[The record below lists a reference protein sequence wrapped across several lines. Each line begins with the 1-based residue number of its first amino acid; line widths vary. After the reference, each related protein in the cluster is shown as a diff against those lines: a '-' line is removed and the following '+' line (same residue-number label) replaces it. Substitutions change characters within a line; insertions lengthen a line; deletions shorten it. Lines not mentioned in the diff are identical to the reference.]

1 MDASVNDSP
10 SNPCLDAAES
20 TEALA
25 WPALFDLLP
34 QAVLLAG
41 PSGRWAGA
49 NPAALRMLGLGPEG
63 LLAMGVDGFLEAAG
77 VPGEAPLAPR
87 AVQWVRP
94 DGQGRWLELAMEVLD
109 TRGRLITLTDITKV
123 KGQEAHLE
131 RMTQL
136 YAALSQVNQAI
147 VWSPTR
153 EALLDKICEVMVVF
167 GRFTLAWIG
176 QDDPL
181 THEVRVLASHG
192 DSEGYLGGVAVR
204 SDDSPRGRGGTGTAI
219 RTGQPCL
226 INDLLGSAA
235 SAPWHGPASKSRLAA
250 SASFPIRQGGVVI
263 GALVVYAAVKDFFGA
278 HEVALL
284 EEAAGDV
291 SFALDHLELDGRR
304 KQAEANL
311 RDSRARLQRAETV
324 AHFGHWELNLAE
336 RVLLG
341 SEGACLIYGL
351 PEHALSLQE
360 VQRRVVH
367 EDRPALD
374 AALALL
380 VRGGNPYDVEFAI
393 TRASDGERRV
403 IHSVAEYDPARHL
416 VFGVLQDITER
427 KRVEVAL
434 KDSEFFFK
442 ESQRAAAIGSYK
454 ADFITGF
461 WTSSPV
467 LDGIFGI
474 DAAYV
479 RSIQGWLD
487 LVHPEDQSALWSHLR
502 IEVMTEHKLFSKEY
516 RITRKV
522 DGEVRWVKGLGEG
535 TFGED
540 GVFQSLIGTIQDI
553 TEAKRAEEE
562 NRKLHAQLQQNHKME
577 SLGTL
582 AGGVAHDM
590 NNVLGAILG
599 LASASL
605 ESQPEGSR
613 VRKALGTIMQA
624 AERGGKMVQNLLSFA
639 RQKPAE
645 LRELDL
651 NSLLQ
656 DGIQLLER
664 TTLSRLTLDLDL
676 EPGLRPIWGDPSAL
690 AHAFLNLYVNAVDAM
705 PEGGTLSF
713 RTRNLGAQ
721 EVEVLLEDTG
731 CGMPGDVLLRALDP
745 FFTTKAPGKG
755 TGLGLSLVY
764 STVTAHQGTLEL
776 RSSPGQGTKVRLV
789 FPAAAEAPAGAPV
802 PAPRLEIPDRSL
814 QALVVDDD
822 ELVRKAVVMQL
833 EALGHRVT
841 LAACGEEALAILA
854 SGFQPEVVIL
864 DLNMPGLG
872 GGGTLPLLRA
882 LCPAVPVLLS
892 TGGIDQAAL
901 DLTRDHAH
909 VTLLSKPYALGE
921 LRETLR
927 AVAGARA
934 PLSAQG
940 LAATDAGHMER
951 AD

>member
-1 MDASVNDSP
+1 MDASVNVSP
-10 SNPCLDAAES
+10 NSTSPDGAE
-20 TEALA
+20 A

-41 PSGRWAGA
+41 PSGCWVGA
-49 NPAALRMLGLGPEG
+49 NPAALRMLGLDLEG
-63 LLAMGVDGFLEAAG
+63 LLALGVDGFLKAAG
-77 VPGEAPLAPR
+77 VSGEAPLARR
-87 AVQWVRP
+87 AVQWVMP
-94 DGQGRWLELAMEVLD
+94 EGQARWLELAVE
-109 TRGRLITLTDITKV
+109 TLASGGCLVTLLDITEGKS
-123 KGQEAHLE
+123 QEAHLE

-181 THEVRVLASHG
+181 THEVRVLAKYGDSHG
-192 DSEGYLGGVAVR
+192 YLDGVDVR
-204 SDDSPRGRGGTGTAI
+204 SDDTPRGRGGTGTAI

-226 INDLLGSAA
+226 VNDLLGSAA
-235 SAPWHGPASKSRLAA
+235 SAPWHGPASRARLAS
-250 SASFPIRQGGVVI
+250 SASFPIRQGGKVI

-304 KQAEANL
+304 KQAEADL

-336 RVLLG
+336 RVLLA
-341 SEGACLIYGL
+341 SEGAHLIYGL
-351 PEHALSLQE
+351 PGQAMSLKE
-360 VQRRVVH
+360 VQGRVVP

-380 VRGGNPYDVEFAI
+380 VRGGHPYDVEFAI
-393 TRASDGERRV
+393 TRASDGERRA

-427 KRVEVAL
+427 KRAEVAL

-442 ESQRAAAIGSYK
+442 ESQRAAAIGSYQ

-461 WTSSPV
+461 WTSSAV

-474 DAAYV
+474 DALYV

-487 LVHPEDQSALWSHLR
+487 LVHPEDRSALAKHLR
-502 IEVMTEHKLFSKEY
+502 IDVMTERKPFSKEY

-522 DGEVRWVKGLGEG
+522 DGKVRWVKGLGEG

-540 GVFQSLIGTIQDI
+540 GVFRSLIGTIQDI

-599 LASASL
+599 LASANL
-605 ESQPEGSR
+605 EAQPEGSR
-613 VRKALGTIMQA
+613 VGKALATIVQA
-624 AERGGKMVQNLLSFA
+624 AERGGKMVQSLLSFA

-651 NSLLQ
+651 NNLLQ
-656 DGIQLLER
+656 EGIQLLER

-676 EPGLRPIWGDPSAL
+676 DPGLRPIWGDPSAL

-713 RTRNLGAQ
+713 RTRNLGA
-721 EVEVLLEDTG
+721 EGVEVRLEDTG
-731 CGMPGDVLLRALDP
+731 CGMPGDVLMRALDP

-776 RSSPGQGTKVRLV
+776 RSSPGQGTEVRLV
-789 FPAAAEAPAGAPV
+789 FPAAAESPAGAPAA
-802 PAPRLEIPDRSL
+802 APRLEIPDCSL

-822 ELVRKAVVMQL
+822 ELVRKAVAMQL
-833 EALGHRVT
+833 ETLGHRVT
-841 LAACGEEALAILA
+841 LAASGEEALAALA

-872 GGGTLPLLRA
+872 GGGTLPLLRG

-892 TGGIDQAAL
+892 TGRIDQAAL
-901 DLTRDHAH
+901 DLARDHVH
-909 VTLLSKPYALGE
+909 VTLLSKPYALAE
-921 LRETLR
+921 LREKLG
-927 AVAGARA
+927 AVALTLAPAMAHSLDAPSDRQVEGAC
-934 PLSAQG
+934 
-940 LAATDAGHMER
+940 
-951 AD
+951 